1 MSQNNLVRTLYI
13 GFSVLFILLITSSC
27 SNKKNTAL
35 TRFYHSVNTRYNIH
49 YNADIAYKEALEA
62 KEKGREDNLSQL
74 VYIFPKSMDSLG
86 ASSGSFTT
94 TIDKTTKAIKLHS
107 ITAKPKRD
115 PDRRNDAEYQ
125 AWIRQKEYTPFM
137 DQVWLL
143 LAKAEFQDGNY
154 LQAVSTFLYIT
165 KIYSTNPE
173 IVAECQLWIAR
184 AYTEMG
190 WLYEAGDILHKIEI
204 AGGAPEKHK
213 GFYALVKANYLVYNN
228 EYEAAIPQLE
238 IAIKNEHN
246 KHQKTRM
253 KYLLGQLY
261 AQLGDKTKAD
271 KAFSSV
277 KGMSTP
283 YKYTFNAQLRQI
295 ELDDSPAKT
304 KALSMLSG
312 MSKKTRNKEY
322 LDQIYTTLGDIYLE
336 KTDTLKALAN
346 YKKGVKE
353 SVRNG
358 YDKAMAQIRLG
369 DLYFLKRKFVLA
381 QPCYSEALPQL
392 NKSHHDYPKVALRS
406 SVLDELV
413 VHVKVV
419 EEQDSLQ
426 YIAQLPE
433 EERLRIIK
441 DKIEQLKKEEAKRQ
455 REEETQKR
463 IEERQERISSWD
475 DINEQLFDQS
485 NKTSVAPPVIT
496 QQGAAIFYFYN
507 EQAVNQ
513 GKIAFQQQW
522 GNRKLEDDWRRRNK
536 RSTGIFDEVDTAQEP
551 DSLDTEAH
559 RIKELQAQNEE
570 LNRPKSAVDD
580 EYSVEYYLQQL
591 PLTPEAIKESNV
603 LIEDAL
609 YKMGLIYKDKLQDMD
624 LAIDAFNTN
633 IHRFPNTPNL
643 QEIYYQLFLIYMR
656 LGDNNMMATY
666 RSKLM
671 NEFASGKYAGPV
683 SQPDYEWNFR
693 NMASLQDSLYNEAY
707 KAYQQADVE
716 TVRRNYAAMNTKYPF
731 TDLMPNFTLLN
742 ALTYAQVRDAGN
754 LETSLTDL
762 VKKYPK
768 SDITPLASDIL
779 ERLKSGKILLSDGSP
794 VTGFDWSKAYQG
806 ADSLLA
812 SKGKILQYSDTLDV
826 PYVLMLMFKPK
837 TIDRNELL
845 YQVADYNFTNYV
857 IQTFDLSFDT
867 DPPYEVLQM
876 KGFNSFAAI
885 RSYLSKAYSKEGLI
899 QHLDK
904 AILAVPISTD
914 NYINLLPRL
923 GLERYMAYFS
933 EHFSEQFP
941 QLIASWSGDKY
952 VESAQPVE
960 IAEVVGA
967 KEESKAE
974 ELDEAVKQPVTIP
987 QTPVVLEKPV
997 QKQPETKVNDKQITG
1012 DDLLSKDQLQKAG
1025 EVNKVIDDIS
1035 NVVSNPVDGIKSL
1048 FDRYK
1053 NSEKL
1058 TKEEKQ
1064 ALKEEEKL
1072 RKEEEKRQKAIEK
1085 IRLDSIN
1092 KIEKARTDSI
1102 ANVENALEDSIK
1114 AANKQAEE
1122 EKRLEEQQKEDAAKA
1137 AVKAREDARKQKEAD
1152 RKQKEREQKERL
1164 RQREKERKEKEKVK
1178 EQERKQKEREA
1189 EERRKQRLKEKR

>member
-1 MSQNNLVRTLYI
+1 M
-13 GFSVLFILLITSSC
+13 
-27 SNKKNTAL
+27 

-74 VYIFPKSMDSLG
+74 VYIFPKSTDSLG
-86 ASSGSFTT
+86 ASSGNFTT

-125 AWIRQKEYTPFM
+125 AWLRQKEYTPFM

-143 LAKAEFQDGNY
+143 LAKAEFQDGDY

-190 WLYEAGDILHKIEI
+190 WMYEAGDILHKIEI
-204 AGGAPEKHK
+204 AGGAPEKHE

-228 EYEAAIPQLE
+228 EYDAAIPQLE
-238 IAIKNEHN
+238 VAIKSEKN

-253 KYLLGQLY
+253 KYLLGQLF
-261 AQLGDKTKAD
+261 AQLGDKAKAD

-304 KALSMLSG
+304 KALSILSG
-312 MSKKTRNKEY
+312 MSKKARNKEY

-336 KTDTLKALAN
+336 KTDTLKALEN

-358 YDKAMAQIRLG
+358 YDKAMAQIKLG

-392 NKSHHDYPKVALRS
+392 NKSHLDYPKVALRS

-441 DKIEQLKKEEAKRQ
+441 DKIEQLEKEEEKRQ
-455 REEETQKR
+455 KEEENQRR

-485 NKTSVAPPVIT
+485 NKTPVAPPVIT
-496 QQGAAIFYFYN
+496 QQGAATFYFYN

-536 RSTGIFDEVDTAQEP
+536 RSTGIFDEVDTAQQP

-559 RIKELQAQNEE
+559 KIKEHQAQNEE
-570 LNRPKSAVDD
+570 LNRPKNAVDD

-643 QEIYYQLFLIYMR
+643 EEIYYQLFLIYMR

-754 LETSLTDL
+754 LEANLTDL

-876 KGFNSFAAI
+876 KGFSSFAAI

-914 NYINLLPRL
+914 NYINVLPRL
-923 GLERYMAYFS
+923 GLEQYMAYFS

-941 QLIASWSGDKY
+941 QLIASWSGKKY
-952 VESAQPVE
+952 VESTQPVV
-960 IAEVVGA
+960 IAEVDGA
-967 KEESKAE
+967 KKESQAE
-974 ELDEAVKQPVTIP
+974 ELDESVKKPVTIP
-987 QTPVVLEKPV
+987 QTPVVPEKPV
-997 QKQPETKVNDKQITG
+997 QKQPETKVNDRQITG

-1025 EVNKVIDDIS
+1025 EVNDVIDGIS
-1035 NVVSNPVDGIKSL
+1035 DVVSNPVDGIKSL
-1048 FDRYK
+1048 FNRYK
-1053 NSEKL
+1053 NREKL

-1072 RKEEEKRQKAIEK
+1072 RKEQEKQQKAIEK
-1085 IRLDSIN
+1085 IRLDSIT

-1102 ANVENALEDSIK
+1102 ANVEKALDDSIK

-1122 EKRLEEQQKEDAAKA
+1122 QKRLEEKQKEDAAKA

-1178 EQERKQKEREA
+1178 EQERKQKEREV